1 MRSGEFAVGSQNGNP
16 SASGVI
22 SAANEYH
29 GCSRQ
34 LTWILLCLTTESIPK
49 EQVKNM
55 SVGTLEELLVDEL
68 KDLYSAEKQIVR
80 ALPKIIKAVSTPELQ
95 HGLSNHLEETKGQVV
110 RLEKIGEI
118 LGKKMTG
125 KTCVGMKGVLEEGS
139 EVLEDTDKGVVR
151 DAALISACQ
160 RVEHYEMA
168 GYGSARDFAKQLGQS
183 EIASLLDETLEE
195 EKNADKTLTGASKQ
209 VNAQAQEE
217 G

>member
-1 MRSGEFAVGSQNGNP
+1 
-16 SASGVI
+16 
-22 SAANEYH
+22 
-29 GCSRQ
+29 
-34 LTWILLCLTTESIPK
+34 
-49 EQVKNM
+49 M

-80 ALPKIIKAVSTPELQ
+80 ALPKIIKAVSTPKLQ
-95 HGLSNHLEETKGQVV
+95 HGLSNHLEETKGQVA
-110 RLEKIGEI
+110 RLEKIGGI

-139 EVLEDTDKGVVR
+139 EVLEDTDKGIVR

-209 VNAQAQEE
+209 INAQAQQE

>member
-1 MRSGEFAVGSQNGNP
+1 MGE
-16 SASGVI
+16 
-22 SAANEYH
+22 
-29 GCSRQ
+29 
-34 LTWILLCLTTESIPK
+34 K
-49 EQVKNM
+49 M
-55 SVGTLEELLVDEL
+55 SVGTLEQLLIDEL

-80 ALPKIIKAVSTPELQ
+80 ALPKIIKAVLTPELQ
-95 HGLSNHLEETKGQVV
+95 QGLSSHLEETKGQVA

-139 EVLEDTDKGVVR
+139 EVLEETEKGVVR

-168 GYGSARDFAKQLGQS
+168 GYGSVRDFAKQLEQK
-183 EIASLLDETLEE
+183 EVAALLDETLAE
-195 EKNADKTLTGASKQ
+195 EKNADKTLTAASKQ
-209 VNAQAQEE
+209 VNAQAKQE

>member
-1 MRSGEFAVGSQNGNP
+1 
-16 SASGVI
+16 
-22 SAANEYH
+22 
-29 GCSRQ
+29 
-34 LTWILLCLTTESIPK
+34 
-49 EQVKNM
+49 M
-55 SVGTLEELLVDEL
+55 SVETLEELLIDEL

-80 ALPKIIKAVSTPELQ
+80 ALPKIIKAVTSPDLQ
-95 HGLSNHLEETKGQVV
+95 QGLSNHLEETKGQVA

-118 LGKKMTG
+118 LGKKMIG

-139 EVLEDTDKGVVR
+139 EILEDTDKGAVR

-168 GYGSARDFAKQLGQS
+168 GYGSARDFAKLLGQG
-183 EIASLLDETLEE
+183 EVASLLDETLAE

-209 VNAQAQEE
+209 INAQAKRQ

>member
-1 MRSGEFAVGSQNGNP
+1 
-16 SASGVI
+16 
-22 SAANEYH
+22 
-29 GCSRQ
+29 
-34 LTWILLCLTTESIPK
+34 
-49 EQVKNM
+49 M
-55 SVGTLEELLVDEL
+55 SVETLQELLVDEL

-80 ALPKIIKAVSTPELQ
+80 ALPKIIKAVTTEDLKE
-95 HGLSNHLEETKGQVV
+95 GLANHLEETKGQVS

-125 KTCVGMKGVLEEGS
+125 KTCVGMKGVLEEGA
-139 EVLEDTDKGVVR
+139 EVLDDTDKGMVR

-168 GYGSARDFAKQLGQS
+168 GYGSARDFAKMLGER
-183 EIASLLDETLEE
+183 EIAELLDETLTE

-209 VNAQAQEE
+209 INAQAKQQ

>member
-1 MRSGEFAVGSQNGNP
+1 MQ
-16 SASGVI
+16 
-22 SAANEYH
+22 
-29 GCSRQ
+29 
-34 LTWILLCLTTESIPK
+34 
-49 EQVKNM
+49 
-55 SVGTLEELLVDEL
+55 ELLIDEL

-80 ALPKIIKAVSTPELQ
+80 ALPKLAKAVSSPDLLEALL
-95 HGLSNHLEETKGQVV
+95 GHLEETKGQVV

-118 LGKKMTG
+118 VGKKLTG

-168 GYGSARDFAKQLGQS
+168 GYGSAREFAKLLGQS
-183 EIASLLDETLEE
+183 EVATLLDETPSE
-195 EKNADKTLTGASKQ
+195 EKNADKKLSAISKA
-209 VNAQAQEE
+209 VNVEAKRQ